1 MVSGYENLNVYY
13 GDIHNHCG
21 ISYGHGTLED
31 AFANA
36 RLQLD
41 FCSVTGHGHWPDMP
55 RDEERLEGIVEYH
68 EKGFAKLRQ
77 GWERVKAVTEANN
90 KDDEFVTFLSYE
102 WHCMK
107 SGDHTIIYNGS
118 EGDIIP
124 AASLSELKQALLE
137 RKHEGIDAIVMPH
150 HISYPKGYRGINWAD
165 FTSDFTPI
173 IEIISMHGCSESD
186 DAPYPPLHTMGPRDH
201 YGTAQHGLAL
211 GHIFGFVGNTDHH
224 SAHPGSYGCG
234 RMGVW
239 AASLTRD
246 GIWEAIQARRT
257 YALTG
262 DKIELQFA
270 INNRHTGSVITEHAS
285 ERNIEISVI
294 GGGPID
300 YIELVKNNKA
310 IHRTSATDLEIPK
323 PSDVIKTKLFIEVG
337 WGKPIEQNW
346 DVCLELKSGKLIAV
360 EPRFRG
366 EYVVAPK
373 DKEEGKYQY
382 SSWQRKGERIVQF
395 KTRTNGNPTVLTNA
409 SQGMMLEVEMPV
421 DGKVMA
427 NFNGK
432 KVEYTLRE
440 LFTGGRAG
448 YVGGFVSAAYRFHR
462 APMPEECEWC
472 ITLSDVTNETR
483 GYDFYYVR
491 VCQKNGQWAW
501 SSPIWVA

>member
-1 MVSGYENLNVYY
+1 
-13 GDIHNHCG
+13 
-21 ISYGHGTLED
+21 
-31 AFANA
+31 
-36 RLQLD
+36 
-41 FCSVTGHGHWPDMP
+41 
-55 RDEERLEGIVEYH
+55 
-68 EKGFAKLRQ
+68 
-77 GWERVKAVTEANN
+77 
-90 KDDEFVTFLSYE
+90 
-102 WHCMK
+102 
-107 SGDHTIIYNGS
+107 
-118 EGDIIP
+118 
-124 AASLSELKQALLE
+124 
-137 RKHEGIDAIVMPH
+137 
-150 HISYPKGYRGINWAD
+150 
-165 FTSDFTPI
+165 
-173 IEIISMHGCSESD
+173 
-186 DAPYPPLHTMGPRDH
+186 
-201 YGTAQHGLAL
+201 
-211 GHIFGFVGNTDHH
+211 
-224 SAHPGSYGCG
+224 
-234 RMGVW
+234 MGVW